1 MLVSIIIPYYKNQFY
16 IKKTVSS
23 ILKQSYQ
30 KFEIIIVN
38 DEPGKLSKDILSS
51 LKKKDKRIKIIH
63 NLKNIG
69 AGRSRNKAIK
79 YAKGTYIAFI
89 DSDDLWKKN
98 KLKTQINIMK
108 KFDYNISHT
117 AYYIIDQNDNKLALR
132 KSKNLNLK
140 NLKNSCDVGLSTVV
154 VKKKIL
160 KKDRLFSNF
169 KTKEDYFLW
178 LKIAHHG
185 EIFYYIKHPLSYW
198 RKTHNSLSSSI
209 VQKLIDSYRLYYH
222 FENNFIIS
230 IYRTVILSFNFLI
243 KKKNDYRLL

>member
-1 MLVSIIIPYYKNQFY
+1 MLVSIIVPYYKNQFY
-16 IKKTVSS
+16 IKKTINS
-23 ILKQSYQ
+23 ILKQTYQ

-185 EIFYYIKHPLSYW
+185 EIFHYIKHPLSYW
-198 RKTHNSLSSSI
+198 RKTGNSLSSSI
-209 VQKLIDSYRLYYH
+209 FQKLIDSYRLYYH

-243 KKKNDYRLL
+243 KKKNDYRLF

>member
-1 MLVSIIIPYYKNQFY
+1 MLVSIIVPYYKNQFY

-23 ILKQSYQ
+23 ILKQTYR

-38 DEPGKLSKDILSS
+38 DEPGKSSKDILSS

-63 NLKNIG
+63 NLENIG

-98 KLKTQINIMK
+98 KLKIQINIMK

-185 EIFYYIKHPLSYW
+185 EIFHYIKHPLSYW
-198 RKTHNSLSSSI
+198 RKTGNSLSSSI

-243 KKKNDYRLL
+243 KKKNDYRLF

>member
-1 MLVSIIIPYYKNQFY
+1 MLVSIIVPYYKNQFY

-23 ILKQSYQ
+23 ILKQSYP

-38 DEPGKLSKDILSS
+38 DEPGKLSRDILSS

-63 NLKNIG
+63 NFKNIG
-69 AGRSRNKAIK
+69 AGRSRNRGIK

-117 AYYIIDQNDNKLALR
+117 AYYIIDENDKKLALR

-140 NLKNSCDVGLSTVV
+140 NLKNSCDVGLSTVI

-169 KTKEDYFLW
+169 QTKEDYFLW
-178 LKIAHHG
+178 LKIAQHG
-185 EIFYYIKHPLSYW
+185 EIFHYIKHTLSYW
-198 RKTHNSLSSSI
+198 RKTRNSLSSSI
-209 VQKLIDSYRLYYH
+209 VQKLLDSYKLYYH
-222 FENNFIIS
+222 FENNFIVS
-230 IYRTVILSFNFLI
+230 IYRTIILSFNFLI
-243 KKKNDYRLL
+243 KKKNDYRFL

>member
-16 IKKTVSS
+16 IKKTISS
-23 ILKQSYQ
+23 ILKQTYQ
-30 KFEIIIVN
+30 KFEIIIIN
-38 DEPGKLSKDILSS
+38 DEPGKFSKDILSS

-63 NLKNIG
+63 KLKNIG

-79 YAKGTYIAFI
+79 FAKGTYIAFI

-98 KLKTQINIMK
+98 KLKIQINIMK

-140 NLKNSCDVGLSTVV
+140 DLKNSCDVGLSTVV

-178 LKIAHHG
+178 LKIAHNG
-185 EIFYYIKHPLSYW
+185 EIFHYIKHPLSYW

>member
-1 MLVSIIIPYYKNQFY
+1 MLVSIIVPYYKNQFY

-23 ILKQSYQ
+23 ILKQTYR

-38 DEPGKLSKDILSS
+38 DEPGKSSKDILSS

-185 EIFYYIKHPLSYW
+185 EIFHYIKHPLSYW
-198 RKTHNSLSSSI
+198 RKTGNSLSSSI

-243 KKKNDYRLL
+243 KKKNDYRLF

>member
-1 MLVSIIIPYYKNQFY
+1 MLVSVIIPYYKNQFY
-16 IKKTVSS
+16 IKKTVNS

-38 DEPGKLSKDILSS
+38 DEPGKLSKNILFS

-63 NLKNIG
+63 NRKNIG

-89 DSDDLWKKN
+89 DSDDVWKKN
-98 KLKTQINIMK
+98 KLNTQINIMK
-108 KFDYNISHT
+108 KFNYNVSHT

-140 NLKNSCDVGLSTVV
+140 DLKNSCDVGLSTVV
-154 VKKKIL
+154 VKKVIL
-160 KKDRLFSNF
+160 KKDILFSNF

-185 EIFYYIKHPLSYW
+185 EIFHYIKHPLSYW
-198 RKTHNSLSSSI
+198 RKTQNSLSSSI
-209 VQKLIDSYRLYYH
+209 IQKLIDSYRLYYH
-222 FENNFIIS
+222 FENNSIIS
-230 IYRTVILSFNFLI
+230 IYRTIILSFNFLI
-243 KKKNDYRLL
+243 KKKNDYRL

>member
-1 MLVSIIIPYYKNQFY
+1 MLVSIIVPYYKNQFY
-16 IKKTVSS
+16 IKKTINS
-23 ILKQSYQ
+23 ILKQTYQ

-185 EIFYYIKHPLSYW
+185 EIFHYIKHPLSYW
-198 RKTHNSLSSSI
+198 RKTGNSLSSSI

-230 IYRTVILSFNFLI
+230 IYRTVILSFNYLI
-243 KKKNDYRLL
+243 KKKNDFRLL

>member
-1 MLVSIIIPYYKNQFY
+1 MLVSIIVPYYKNQFY
-16 IKKTVSS
+16 IKKTINS
-23 ILKQSYQ
+23 ILKQTYQ

-185 EIFYYIKHPLSYW
+185 EIFHYIKHPLSYW
-198 RKTHNSLSSSI
+198 RKTGNSLSSSI

-243 KKKNDYRLL
+243 KKKNDYRLF

>member
-1 MLVSIIIPYYKNQFY
+1 MLVSIIVPYYKNQFY
-16 IKKTVSS
+16 IKKTISS
-23 ILKQSYQ
+23 ILKQTYQ

-38 DEPGKLSKDILSS
+38 DEPGKFSKDLLSS
-51 LKKKDKRIKIIH
+51 LKKRDKRIKIIH

-79 YAKGTYIAFI
+79 FAKGTYIAFI

-98 KLKTQINIMK
+98 KLKMQINIMK

-117 AYYIIDQNDNKLALR
+117 AYYIIDQNDKKLALR

-140 NLKNSCDVGLSTVV
+140 NLKNSCDVGLSTVI

-185 EIFYYIKHPLSYW
+185 EIFHYIKRPLSYW
-198 RKTHNSLSSSI
+198 RKTRNSLSSSI

-222 FENNFIIS
+222 FENNSIIS